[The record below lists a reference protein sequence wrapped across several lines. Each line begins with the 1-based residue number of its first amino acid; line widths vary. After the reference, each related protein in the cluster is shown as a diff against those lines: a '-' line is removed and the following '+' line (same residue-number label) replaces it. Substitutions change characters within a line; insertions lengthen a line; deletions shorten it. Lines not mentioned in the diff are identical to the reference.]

1 MKKLFVIFLS
11 MLYLVLS
18 TGFIQYSH
26 MCKGMAVKLYSLT
39 NSNTHADSDKPCPIC
54 SNKNKELKG
63 KKKGCCKHETK
74 IVKVDN
80 AAHKYSGFDLSVKF
94 WGEAI
99 PNETLGALFE
109 FSGIYPEPSK
119 PTYLSTKIPIRGN
132 PLYILHCV
140 YRI

>member
-11 MLYLVLS
+11 MLYLVLP

-39 NSNTHADSDKPCPIC
+39 NSNTHADSDKPCLIR
-54 SNKNKELKG
+54 SNKNKELKE

-80 AAHKYSGFDLSVKF
+80 AAHKYS
-94 WGEAI
+94 
-99 PNETLGALFE
+99 
-109 FSGIYPEPSK
+109 
-119 PTYLSTKIPIRGN
+119 
-132 PLYILHCV
+132 
-140 YRI
+140 